1 MSALGRR
8 AARAA
13 PESSTLKLEDRE
25 AKGGRGRAAAEA
37 GNVVRLPREWL
48 GPPEELIPF
57 GPTAGATAEERSEPV
72 REEAAGPFPDFWGE
86 ESAVLQDVIE
96 AQAEPDV
103 VQTPEAVEGSSRAH
117 AASPIGAEENAS
129 TQLPADHPPPQPA
142 ARQHAKPGPRWQ
154 ASLTTT
160 RRTRIVAVAALLF
173 FAIAGTVVLASHGPR
188 PAARISAWSSS
199 ADSFGRSL
207 PKAVAAAQARLTR
220 AETNLTR
227 ATRHLA
233 AQHRRAVHLQ
243 GAATPTPP
251 TPAESGPATSGNG
264 ISQPVGGGS
273 SPPSTQYTPAAEPA
287 QQTYTPAQ
295 HSAPA
300 PEPPRASPSGAL
312 TCISNCG

>member
-57 GPTAGATAEERSEPV
+57 GPSAGATAEERSDPP
-72 REEAAGPFPDFWGE
+72 RQEAAGPFPDFWGE

-142 ARQHAKPGPRWQ
+142 ARQHAKPGPWWQ

-160 RRTRIVAVAALLF
+160 RRTRIVAVAALLL
-173 FAIAGTVVLASHGPR
+173 FAIAGTVVLASHGSR

-233 AQHRRAVHLQ
+233 AQHRR
-243 GAATPTPP
+243 
-251 TPAESGPATSGNG
+251 GPAQPPADRRVRQGLGDRHSQQHRAGVERRRESARRAFTRTSYDHVARQ
-264 ISQPVGGGS
+264 I
-273 SPPSTQYTPAAEPA
+273 PAFPEGLRRGRDSDQRARFLPA
-287 QQTYTPAQ
+287 
-295 HSAPA
+295 
-300 PEPPRASPSGAL
+300 
-312 TCISNCG
+312 CGVL